1 MQAGGRIVVFF
12 SKNPSKNPVANLSP
26 VCRHCVAR
34 LATADE
40 KKRQKSLCRQPV
52 ANLSPV
58 CRQAGDRR
66 VFWARKPNFRL
77 FFVLAAHFSARPPLF
92 GRISGATFWPVLPKI
107 VPSLTKG
114 AVWKTVP

>member
-52 ANLSPV
+52 ASVSPGW
-58 CRQAGDRR
+58 RQTCFLGKETKFSSFFCSRR
-66 VFWARKPNFRL
+66 PFLR
-77 FFVLAAHFSARPPLF
+77 STPP
-92 GRISGATFWPVLPKI
+92 FWPHFRRDFLAC
-107 VPSLTKG
+107 SS
-114 AVWKTVP
+114 